1 MSQNYFLIL
10 TVTGFLTV
18 CSESHRSCLAL
29 CRLNPSSPDRYEKSA
44 APLLGY
50 RGFWCRWPARRKVG
64 VEIRRTCRRHVR
76 FAAKT
81 IVPALLCADGT
92 LRVRTVTKN
101 PRHPFWDTA
110 DFGAGGRT
118 RTGTLSP
125 AVDFESTTS
134 TNSITPAGCDF
145 FRTDII
151 CLNRLKCKHFFIELA
166 LNPQNTV
173 TEAKIHDTCRSRSRR
188 RRCMIRFSSRE
199 IYDCEMPSRS
209 ATSFCVFSFCPL
221 KPKRRE
227 TI

>member
-1 MSQNYFLIL
+1 MLRRGAGGRLGVRLGRKYGKHA
-10 TVTGFLTV
+10 TGMF
-18 CSESHRSCLAL
+18 AL
-29 CRLNPSSPDRYEKSA
+29 
-44 APLLGY
+44 
-50 RGFWCRWPARRKVG
+50 RK
-64 VEIRRTCRRHVR
+64 
-76 FAAKT
+76 KT
-81 IVPALLCADGT
+81 TVPALPCADFT

-134 TNSITPAGCDF
+134 TNSITPAGCVF
-145 FRTDII
+145 FRTAII
-151 CLNRLKCKHFFIELA
+151 CPFLRKCKLFFTELA

-173 TEAKIHDTCRSRSRR
+173 MKAKIHDTCRSKSRR

-221 KPKRRE
+221 SPKRRE

>member
-1 MSQNYFLIL
+1 MLYRHNKKEQVNS
-10 TVTGFLTV
+10 
-18 CSESHRSCLAL
+18 CSYIQEDAK
-29 CRLNPSSPDRYEKSA
+29 CRQK
-44 APLLGY
+44 
-50 RGFWCRWPARRKVG
+50 
-64 VEIRRTCRRHVR
+64 EIECPH
-76 FAAKT
+76 
-81 IVPALLCADGT
+81 PT
-92 LRVRTVTKN
+92 LRLVMNTRY
-101 PRHPFWDTA
+101 
-110 DFGAGGRT
+110 GAGGRT

-166 LNPQNTV
+166 LSPQNTV